1 MKKLYEIL
9 QAGDTLQ
16 AGDETHSEYSE
27 WTKVSQ
33 CCYGFK
39 VERGQLARRIDTP
52 KKLVEPLYSVKLT
65 DEQIKLIDELVDYAG
80 VMSCSRSDFRIC
92 DDILMRLADK
102 KEI

>member
-39 VERGQLARRIDTP
+39 VERGQLARRLDTP
-52 KKLVEPLYSVKLT
+52 KKLVEPLYSVNFT
-65 DEQIKLIDELVDYAG
+65 GRHIKTLERFLDRIGVSSCCKEDYFMAN
-80 VMSCSRSDFRIC
+80 
-92 DDILMRLADK
+92 DILMRLADK